1 MYLSM
6 LNEKQKELFLGFAYH
21 LVVSDGIYSPEE
33 KALMNS
39 YCYEMQ
45 IDLEPN
51 KFIKPLDN
59 ILEEINIECRTKE
72 KKIIIFE
79 VIGLAMSDSSF
90 DKEERELIHDAVI
103 RFNLEADF
111 DIKCEGAIC
120 EYIEFQ
126 NRLNEMILT

>member
-6 LNEKQKELFLGFAYH
+6 LNEKQKELFLEFAYH
-21 LVVSDGIYSPEE
+21 LVVSDGVYSPEE
-33 KALMNS
+33 KALMDS

-45 IDLEPN
+45 IVLKED
-51 KFIKPLDN
+51 KFVKPLDD
-59 ILEEINIECRTKE
+59 ILEEINIECDSKE

-90 DKEERELIHDAVI
+90 DKEERELIHDAVM
-103 RFNLEADF
+103 RFNLESDF
-111 DIKCEGAIC
+111 DIKCERVIC

-126 NRLNEMILT
+126 NRLNEMILI